1 MNKTELDARFAD
13 VSKSLMSYCTARTSN
28 QYDAEDLAQDIFL
41 ELLRAAPNLR
51 DDNAFY
57 GFMWSVAHRVYCR
70 WYKNKQRCREYALG
84 DDILNSGV
92 DQSDT
97 GCGNSTALFAF
108 DIIEP
113 SLDGSDT
120 IDDDIYL
127 LRREL
132 ALLSQQ
138 FRRASILYY
147 SDGRSCAEIAG
158 ELSVSESM
166 VKYLLFRSRQ
176 IIKEGMIM
184 ERKLGELSYNPKKL
198 LPRYSGE
205 GPNYFYSYMNN
216 LIRQNIILACFNDQ
230 LTPSEISLEV
240 GIPLPYLDDEISG
253 LCARKLLCKNGSRY
267 SANIVVVDRDCLAE
281 IADKSSRYYEE
292 IADKITAFVDG
303 YLNEYRAVI
312 DTRFSENTLRWQL
325 AALLLR
331 QIRGCAFGEIGEPQ
345 VTGWGERADIWLEE
359 DAGELNSSCFNYCT
373 LYSRDNDTLSFFDY
387 LPAPRGDHHD
397 FYQRQQYVDIFCD
410 IAKNKPKQFSD
421 YDTNVIHEL
430 CQKGYITDN
439 NGQYT
444 AALPVYT
451 AAQYGKIEAAVER
464 YLYENLGQT
473 LIIID
478 KIAAGVYTEHCPKPL
493 AAAAKRI
500 SGHSKFIQAVAKP
513 TKLLIERGYLNTDYA
528 DNEIPC
534 AFVVIGK

>member
-1 MNKTELDARFAD
+1 MSFSGNVKSEMCRTQVQKPCCALAEL
-13 VSKSLMSYCTARTSN
+13 
-28 QYDAEDLAQDIFL
+28 
-41 ELLRAAPNLR
+41 
-51 DDNAFY
+51 Y
-57 GFMWSVAHRVYCR
+57 G
-70 WYKNKQRCREYALG
+70 
-84 DDILNSGV
+84 I
-92 DQSDT
+92 
-97 GCGNSTALFAF
+97 
-108 DIIEP
+108 
-113 SLDGSDT
+113 
-120 IDDDIYL
+120 
-127 LRREL
+127 
-132 ALLSQQ
+132 
-138 FRRASILYY
+138 
-147 SDGRSCAEIAG
+147 
-158 ELSVSESM
+158 
-166 VKYLLFRSRQ
+166 LLFSSAFGPQAMRIITRNERLSRRITQ
-176 IIKEGMIM
+176 
-184 ERKLGELSYNPKKL
+184 
-198 LPRYSGE
+198 
-205 GPNYFYSYMNN
+205 
-216 LIRQNIILACFNDQ
+216 
-230 LTPSEISLEV
+230 
-240 GIPLPYLDDEISG
+240 
-253 LCARKLLCKNGSRY
+253 LCAMQSPPLEAAFAVSAASGGRRTLL
-267 SANIVVVDRDCLAE
+267 LT
-281 IADKSSRYYEE
+281 DKR
-292 IADKITAFVDG
+292 
-303 YLNEYRAVI
+303 
-312 DTRFSENTLRWQL
+312 QL

-373 LYSRDNDTLSFFDY
+373 LYSHDNDTISFFDY
-387 LPAPRGDHHD
+387 LPVPRGDHHD

-421 YDTNVIHEL
+421 YDTNVIREL

-464 YLYENLGQT
+464 YLNENLGQT